1 MDQSVN
7 PPATTGP
14 TPGPDAPVADT
25 GESASL
31 AQRRRERY
39 GVLLIAILAA
49 FALQGIANPGP
60 WEQVIVSA
68 LLGATLLLALWA
80 AESKPRVM
88 RPALVVAVLVV
99 ILSVV
104 EATNGKVDGAAPR
117 LANLL
122 LILLAPGAIVVGVVR
137 SLRARG
143 SVTVEAVFGVL
154 CLYLLAGMAFALIYG
169 AIATISG
176 TFFADGITATGAR
189 CLYFSFTTLTTVGY
203 GDLTAKSNLGH
214 TLSVT
219 EALLGQIYL
228 VTIVSVIVSNLR
240 PRRRGQSGA

>member
-1 MDQSVN
+1 MDQSIN
-7 PPATTGP
+7 PPATAGP
-14 TPGPDAPVADT
+14 TPRPDAPVAET
-25 GESASL
+25 GGSAAL
-31 AQRRRERY
+31 ARRRRERY
-39 GVLLIAILAA
+39 GVLLLAILAA
-49 FALQGIANPGP
+49 FALQGIASPGP
-60 WEQVIVSA
+60 WEQVIVSI

-88 RPALVVAVLVV
+88 RPAFAIAALVV
-99 ILSVV
+99 IASIV
-104 EATNGKVDGAAPR
+104 EAASGTVDGVAPR

-122 LILLAPGAIVVGVVR
+122 LIVLAPGAIVVGVVR

-143 SVTVEAVFGVL
+143 SVTLEAVFGVL
-154 CLYLLAGMAFALIYG
+154 CLYILAGMAFALVYG

-176 TFFADGITATGAR
+176 SFFSDGVKATGAR

-203 GDLTAKSNLGH
+203 GDLTAKTNLGH

-240 PRRRGQSGA
+240 PRRRERSGA